1 MRLRLISNL
10 LSPPNPNPKMYH
22 PMKILRAALAALT
35 LGAAI
40 PSDLNAAERRFTY
53 SYETT
58 TMPAGAWE
66 FELWSTWKNYANRDR
81 FEFRHELEYGITDN
95 LQVGFYLSDWRLTN
109 PDEGETEVEWRTAG
123 AELIYSMS
131 DPVKD
136 ILGSA
141 LYGEF
146 LIGPE
151 KFALEGKLL
160 LQKNFGPLALVYN
173 FVLEAEW
180 EGADY
185 EEKVGVIENTAGI
198 SYQISPNF
206 LIGAEVLHEV
216 EFAEWEEAGDNVLY
230 VGPNVSFRKGSFFTT
245 VTGLFQVTGVDGEP
259 EQQVRMLAGF
269 HF

>member
-1 MRLRLISNL
+1 MNIRSFASI
-10 LSPPNPNPKMYH
+10 PV
-22 PMKILRAALAALT
+22 LAALT
-35 LGAAI
+35 LIAAL
-40 PSDLNAAERRFTY
+40 PSATKAAERRFTY

-58 TMPAGAWE
+58 TMPKGTWE
-66 FELWSTWKNYANRDR
+66 FEQWATWKGYANRDR
-81 FEFRHELEYGITDN
+81 FEFRHELEYGLADN
-95 LQVGFYLSDWRLTN
+95 LQLGLYLSDWLTD
-109 PDEGETEVEWRTAG
+109 PDQGDTEVEWRTAG
-123 AELIYSMS
+123 AEVIYSLS
-131 DPVKD
+131 DPTKD
-136 ILGSA
+136 AIGSA

-185 EEKVGVIENTAGI
+185 EEEIGVIENTAGI
-198 SYQISPNF
+198 SYQISPSF
-206 LIGAEVLHEV
+206 LIGAEAVHEV
-216 EFAEWEEAGDNVLY
+216 EFEGWEESGDNVIS
-230 VGPNVSFRKGSFFTT
+230 VGPNISFRKGSFFTT